1 MGIYDAAKDALSIA
15 QKADNIDLYQK
26 ILDIQALALDLQYDN
41 LKLIE
46 EIKKLKKDEEI
57 DSKLIFKNNS
67 YYMKDN
73 EKEDGPFCS
82 VCWDKDR
89 KLVRMHKDSSYYMYR
104 WICPIDNSVF
114 NTREV
119 VNGETSPNNSTTDVF
134 MNW

>member
-1 MGIYDAAKDALSIA
+1 MGIYDVAKDALSIA

-26 ILDIQALALDLQYDN
+26 ILEIQALALDLQYDN
-41 LKLIE
+41 SKLIE
-46 EIKKLKKDEEI
+46 EIKKLKRDEEI

-82 VCWDKDR
+82 MCWDKDR
-89 KLVRMHKDSSYYMYR
+89 KLVRMHKDDSYPYYR
-104 WICPIDNSVF
+104 WICPVDNSSF
-114 NTREV
+114 TTREPV
-119 VNGETSPNNSTTDVF
+119 ASESAQGDYSTDGF